1 MGSGRAAV
9 QDGQVGAPA
18 RLVVIGASA
27 GGVDALS
34 TLVATLPREF
44 PAPIVV
50 AQHLDP
56 TRVSRLAAILA
67 KRGPLPVRTVLATEP
82 LEPGVIYVVPSGH
95 DVEITDQ
102 AVSLGSVAEG
112 RSKPSIDRLFSTAA
126 DQFGENL
133 IAVILTGTGSDGADG
148 ARHVKDQGGTVVIQD
163 PHTASHPEMP
173 LSLAPTVVD
182 IAAELDSIG
191 PLLHDLALGTY
202 PALQP
207 DEERRMDLLL
217 DQVRARSGI
226 DFSIYRAPTIR
237 RRLQRRMH
245 DTGSVTLDDYIRY
258 VRRHPEEYQR
268 LASSFLIKVTD
279 FFRDPDLFEYV
290 RTELLPDVMAAMRA
304 RVSTSK
310 PQLRLWSAGCAT
322 GEEAY
327 SLAILVAEQ
336 LGDDLDNVDVRIFA
350 TDLDAEA
357 VAFARRGVYPASAI
371 EALPPA
377 LIARH
382 FTRLDGAYEISK
394 RVRSLVLFAQHD
406 LGQRAAFPRIDLVL
420 CRNVLIYFT
429 PELQRRALQ
438 LFAFALREGGVLVLG
453 KSETTQPLPE
463 LFTVVQPRLKVFH
476 RHGER
481 IVTPTGRLGGGS
493 GPPPSG
499 AAGDRRLSLGGRER
513 LLTLARA
520 RQTGLG
526 QAHGDGAEQLAHLP
540 VGVIVVAP
548 AYAIRS
554 INVAARRLL
563 SLHTRALDE
572 DLVHLV
578 QRRIAAPLRDTID
591 QARRTGAHLGLME
604 LSSVP
609 DEPGRPRYVEI
620 LAARLQGETESG
632 DGAVALVVT
641 DRTEPESERRR
652 LADEAQRARAEAD
665 RQRGLLDESTITVRE
680 LMRANL
686 ELAGTNEELRSGNEE
701 LLVGQEEAQAAMEEI
716 ETLNEEQQAS
726 NEELETLNEELQA
739 TIEELNATNDDLQ
752 LRADELR
759 SQAMLLEQQRR
770 ESEVGRQ
777 RLLEVLD
784 KAPSAIILVRGRD
797 HVFELVNPPA
807 VRLLGRA
814 EVQLLDRPV
823 AEVLPVLARRLLTER
838 LDHVYATGEP
848 FFGAR
853 VAIELDPDDG
863 REPRTGFWDLGCL
876 PLRDT
881 AGNAEG
887 VLVQAIDRTDEVVS
901 GHLVDKLTQ
910 AEQAERALRHLQ
922 EEFLALAGHE
932 LRTPLAALQGALQM
946 VQRTL
951 AGGGADARVR
961 HYADLGLQQARLLDL
976 LVRDL
981 TDLVRLQS
989 GKFAVQRAPVELR
1002 ELVANTVELAQPL
1015 ANGQEL
1021 RTELPGTTLVV
1032 SGDARRL
1039 QQVLLNLL
1047 VNAITH
1053 ASQTPY
1059 IDVQLGR
1066 EGDGAVLLVRDF
1078 GPGVPTEERER
1089 IFSRFHQVE
1098 QGATGGVSGLGLGL
1112 FISRQIVEAHGGR
1125 IEVHAPEGSGAC
1137 FRIDLPLLT
1146 EGRCDA

>member
-245 DTGSVTLDDYIRY
+245 DTGSVALDDYIRY

-526 QAHGDGAEQLAHLP
+526 QAHGDGVEQLAHLP

-604 LSSVP
+604 LPSVP

-652 LADEAQRARAEAD
+652 LAEEAQRARAEAE

-686 ELAGTNEELRSGNEE
+686 ELAGTNEELRSANEE

-807 VRLLGRA
+807 VRLLN
-814 EVQLLDRPV
+814 P
-823 AEVLPVLARRLLTER
+823 
-838 LDHVYATGEP
+838 
-848 FFGAR
+848 
-853 VAIELDPDDG
+853 
-863 REPRTGFWDLGCL
+863 
-876 PLRDT
+876 
-881 AGNAEG
+881 
-887 VLVQAIDRTDEVVS
+887 
-901 GHLVDKLTQ
+901 
-910 AEQAERALRHLQ
+910 
-922 EEFLALAGHE
+922 
-932 LRTPLAALQGALQM
+932 
-946 VQRTL
+946 
-951 AGGGADARVR
+951 
-961 HYADLGLQQARLLDL
+961 
-976 LVRDL
+976 
-981 TDLVRLQS
+981 
-989 GKFAVQRAPVELR
+989 
-1002 ELVANTVELAQPL
+1002 
-1015 ANGQEL
+1015 
-1021 RTELPGTTLVV
+1021 
-1032 SGDARRL
+1032 
-1039 QQVLLNLL
+1039 
-1047 VNAITH
+1047 
-1053 ASQTPY
+1053 SQ
-1059 IDVQLGR
+1059 
-1066 EGDGAVLLVRDF
+1066 
-1078 GPGVPTEERER
+1078 
-1089 IFSRFHQVE
+1089 
-1098 QGATGGVSGLGLGL
+1098 
-1112 FISRQIVEAHGGR
+1112 GGR
-1125 IEVHAPEGSGAC
+1125 RRVNGVAC
-1137 FRIDLPLLT
+1137 RGGT
-1146 EGRCDA
+1146 